1 MDIDTNWLDSVLA
14 PLATEEEKRN
24 KWQQVMD
31 KRCRGCGSSTHTDS
45 KNRHAQ
51 IKCHHCGRKGHMASV
66 CLSRALGKPRSSP
79 GASVN
84 ATVTPAPVPVA
95 PAPVTPAPAEA
106 SISAAQF
113 QGLVQTMAAQL
124 KLIEDLTAKI
134 DQHF

>member
-1 MDIDTNWLDSVLA
+1 MDIDANWLDSVLA
-14 PLATEEEKRN
+14 PLTTEEEKRN
-24 KWQQVMD
+24 KWRQVMD
-31 KRCRGCGSSTHTDS
+31 KRCHGCGSSSHTDS
-45 KNRHAQ
+45 KNWHAQ

-66 CLSRALGKPRSSP
+66 CLSRALGKPRLSP
-79 GASVN
+79 SASVN
-84 ATVTPAPVPVA
+84 ATVAPAPAPAA

-113 QGLVQTMAAQL
+113 QGLVQTMAAQQ